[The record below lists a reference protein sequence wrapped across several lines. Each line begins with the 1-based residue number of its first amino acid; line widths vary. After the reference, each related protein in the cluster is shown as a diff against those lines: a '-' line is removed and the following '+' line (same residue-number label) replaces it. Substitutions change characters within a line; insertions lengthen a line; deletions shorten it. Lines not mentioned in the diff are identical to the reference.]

1 MLGQAFAPGAEI
13 VFSDAEV
20 AGLAPDLLLLMRWPD
35 LRAALLR

>member
-1 MLGQAFAPGAEI
+1 MLRQAVAPGAEL

-20 AGLAPDLLLLMRWPD
+20 AGLAPDLLDLLRMPD